1 MLEKACKM
9 LADQFIGGAAID
21 SDKKKCPGLGSKIPR
36 SSNLDPFGFY
46 SSQTADLANMHGPE
60 EIAPSLLPQRA
71 DCSTESC
78 LTSHESSGGLT
89 LEGSTVGT
97 KKKMISLDSM
107 TASLLWSEVKMGTH
121 ETSLTQVNSHG
132 ITGYGI

>member
-89 LEGSTVGT
+89 HEGSTVGT
-97 KKKMISLDSM
+97 KKKMMSLDST
-107 TASLLWSEVKMGTH
+107 TASLVWGEVKMGTH
-121 ETSLTQVNSHG
+121 EINLTQVNSHG